1 MLRVT
6 RELVLPVCR
15 ILPLG
20 VVGTAGAAGLLLA
33 ALSRI
38 TGETGERLSLHL
50 LRAAVLAFALGL
62 VFLLD
67 DPARHTT
74 ATVPVPR
81 PVRVALR
88 VALVVPATA
97 AWWTAA
103 LLLVPPDRRPPVADI
118 TLEAGAAFALAVAG
132 AAVAVRCSEA
142 ARPGPPV
149 AAGLLTSAVLAALFW
164 PGRWALFVPV
174 QDDRWAAA
182 HDRWAV
188 VLAGA
193 VLVGALG
200 SVEPLR
206 RRAGGL
212 RPAGDVRRVGG
223 EGASRSRP
231 QG

>member
-1 MLRVT
+1 MPRLSG
-6 RELVLPVCR
+6 ELVSMACRTLPW
-15 ILPLG
+15 G
-20 VVGTAGAAGLLLA
+20 VVGTAAGAGLLLA
-33 ALSRI
+33 SLTRI

-50 LRAAVLAFALGL
+50 LRAAVLAFATGL

-74 ATVPVPR
+74 STVPTPR
-81 PVRVALR
+81 PVRIALR
-88 VALVVPATA
+88 VALVVPAAA

-103 LLLVPPDRRPPVADI
+103 LLLVPPELRPPVADV

-132 AAVAVRCSEA
+132 AAVAVRCSEVT
-142 ARPGPPV
+142 RPGPPV

-174 QDDRWAAA
+174 EDDRWATA

-188 VLAGA
+188 VLGGA

-212 RPAGDVRRVGG
+212 RPAGGA
-223 EGASRSRP
+223 GASRSRP
-231 QG
+231 LR

>member
-1 MLRVT
+1 MAGRT
-6 RELVLPVCR
+6 LPW
-15 ILPLG
+15 G
-20 VVGTAGAAGLLLA
+20 VVGTAGGAGLLLA
-33 ALSRI
+33 TLTRI

-50 LRAAVLAFALGL
+50 LRAAVLAFAMGL

-74 ATVPVPR
+74 ATVPTPR

-103 LLLVPPDRRPPVADI
+103 LLLVPPELRPPVADI

-132 AAVAVRCSEA
+132 AAVAVRCTEA
-142 ARPGPPV
+142 TRPGPRV
-149 AAGLLTSAVLAALFW
+149 AAGLLTSAVLAVLFW

-174 QDDRWAAA
+174 EDERWAAA

-193 VLVGALG
+193 VLVGVLG
-200 SVEPLR
+200 VVEPLR
-206 RRAGGL
+206 RWSWRVVPGRRGAGWRDLRRAG
-212 RPAGDVRRVGG
+212 
-223 EGASRSRP
+223 
-231 QG
+231 

>member
-1 MLRVT
+1 MACRT
-6 RELVLPVCR
+6 LPW
-15 ILPLG
+15 G
-20 VVGTAGAAGLLLA
+20 VVGTAGGAGLLLA
-33 ALSRI
+33 ALTRI

-74 ATVPVPR
+74 ATVPTPR
-81 PVRVALR
+81 PVRIALR

-103 LLLVPPDRRPPVADI
+103 LLLVPPDLRPPVADV

-132 AAVAVRCSEA
+132 AAVAVRFTEVT
-142 ARPGPPV
+142 RPGPRV
-149 AAGLLTSAVLAALFW
+149 AAGLLTSAVLAMVGW

-174 QDDRWAAA
+174 EDERWAAA
-182 HDRWAV
+182 HERWAV

-200 SVEPLR
+200 AVEPLR
-206 RRAGGL
+206 RRAGGF
-212 RPAGDVRRVGG
+212 RQAGGA
-223 EGASRSRP
+223 GASRSRP
-231 QG
+231 LG

>member
-1 MLRVT
+1 MPRLT
-6 RELVLPVCR
+6 GELILPVCR
-15 ILPLG
+15 TLPLG
-20 VVGTAGAAGLLLA
+20 VLGTAGAAGLLLA
-33 ALSRI
+33 ALPRL

-62 VFLLD
+62 MFLLD

-74 ATVPVPR
+74 ATVPTPR
-81 PVRVALR
+81 PARIALR

-103 LLLVPPDRRPPVADI
+103 LLLVPPDLRPPVADL

-132 AAVAVRCSEA
+132 AAAAVRCSETT
-142 ARPGPPV
+142 RPGPRI
-149 AAGLLTSAVLAALFW
+149 AAALLTSAVLAALFW

-174 QDDRWAAA
+174 EDDRWAAA

-188 VLAGA
+188 VLGGA

-200 SVEPLR
+200 AVEPLR
-206 RRAGGL
+206 RWSWRVVPGRRAAGRRGLRRAG
-212 RPAGDVRRVGG
+212 
-223 EGASRSRP
+223 
-231 QG
+231 

>member
-1 MLRVT
+1 MACRT
-6 RELVLPVCR
+6 LPW
-15 ILPLG
+15 G
-20 VVGTAGAAGLLLA
+20 VIGTAGGAGLLIA
-33 ALSRI
+33 ALTRI

-74 ATVPVPR
+74 ATVPTPR

-103 LLLVPPDRRPPVADI
+103 LLLVPPGLRPPVADI

-142 ARPGPPV
+142 TRPGPRV
-149 AAGLLTSAVLAALFW
+149 AAGLLTSAVLAMVFW
-164 PGRWALFVPV
+164 PVRWALFVPV
-174 QDDRWAAA
+174 ADERWAAA
-182 HDRWAV
+182 HDRWGV

-193 VLVGALG
+193 VLVGVLG
-200 SVEPLR
+200 AVEPLR
-206 RRAGGL
+206 RTSWRVV
-212 RPAGDVRRVGG
+212 PVRGSATLG
-223 EGASRSRP
+223 
-231 QG
+231 

>member
-1 MLRVT
+1 MTCRT
-6 RELVLPVCR
+6 LPS
-15 ILPLG
+15 G

-33 ALSRI
+33 ALTRI

-50 LRAAVLAFALGL
+50 LRAAVLAFAMGL

-88 VALVVPATA
+88 VALVVPAAA

-103 LLLVPPDRRPPVADI
+103 VLLVPPELRPPVADI
-118 TLEAGAAFALAVAG
+118 TLEAGAASAVAVAG
-132 AAVAVRCSEA
+132 AAVAVRCTEVT
-142 ARPGPPV
+142 RPGPRV
-149 AAGLLTSAVLAALFW
+149 AAGLLTSAVLVMLFW

-174 QDDRWAAA
+174 EDDRWAAA

-188 VLAGA
+188 VLGGA

-200 SVEPLR
+200 VVEPLR
-206 RRAGGL
+206 RWAW
-212 RPAGDVRRVGG
+212 PVVRGR
-223 EGASRSRP
+223 
-231 QG
+231 